1 MKSESISEALWAI
14 RGTIYSDVGG
24 LAETKAVEKLEQLA
38 DQKVP
43 EAMHLLGQLLW
54 EGVAFQADVE
64 KRSCTYRKQLK
75 WDIHLQ

>member
-1 MKSESISEALWAI
+1 
-14 RGTIYSDVGG
+14 

-54 EGVAFQADVE
+54 EGSSFSGGRGKSVPA
-64 KRSCTYRKQLK
+64 TYRKQLK

>member
-1 MKSESISEALWAI
+1 
-14 RGTIYSDVGG
+14 

-54 EGVAFQADVE
+54 EGVAIQADVG
-64 KRSCTYRKQLK
+64 KAFLLHIGSS
-75 WDIHLQ
+75 